1 MHEFPKIDNQAEA
14 AASQTVF
21 FADGEFEGRPYRASR
36 VNYLAFLSLRGAE
49 IAGEIEKLRALFA
62 EHPLA
67 LLEQDVIC
75 LLTARNWRFHNI
87 ACVALAA
94 GFVTD
99 RSLASLWEC
108 IHSGSWTSPQLV
120 ATAAYVDSGYEQKA
134 RQLLTDHSTF
144 FKSIVPLAEIL
155 FAERGLTALEGA
167 VAFANLQE
175 ARAIDRDNSGEIGLG
190 WLANLRGAFGP
201 NFVRHT

>member
-1 MHEFPKIDNQAEA
+1 MREFPKIDKQAKA
-14 AASQTVF
+14 AALQTVF
-21 FADGEFEGRPYRASR
+21 FTDGELEGRPYRASR
-36 VNYLAFLSLRGAE
+36 ANYLAFLSLRGSE
-49 IAGEIEKLRALFA
+49 VAGEIEKLRALFA
-62 EHPLA
+62 EHSVA

-87 ACVALAA
+87 ASVVLAA

-108 IHSGSWTSPQLV
+108 IHSGSWTAPQLV

-134 RQLLTDHSTF
+134 RQLLTDHATY
-144 FKSIVPLAEIL
+144 FKSIVPLAEVL
-155 FAERGLTALEGA
+155 LADRGWTTLEDA
-167 VAFANLQE
+167 VALANLQE
-175 ARAIDRDNSGEIGLG
+175 ARAIDRDNSGAISLG

-201 NFVRHT
+201 SFVRRS